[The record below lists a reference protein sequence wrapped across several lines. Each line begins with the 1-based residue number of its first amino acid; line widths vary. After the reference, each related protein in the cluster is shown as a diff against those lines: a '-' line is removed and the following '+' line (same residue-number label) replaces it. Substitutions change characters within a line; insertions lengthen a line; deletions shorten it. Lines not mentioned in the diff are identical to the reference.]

1 MLSNLNKTLHESHP
15 REELTNQYINTSW
28 YSMIHSLYEA
38 WDLIVYD
45 QSHKLHGGVNIHQ
58 CTRIRLKFPEGKNL
72 FVLFNGYLAH
82 SGSNA
87 IQEQSISSFN
97 FKNSLRLFA
106 YVDKYA
112 NINDRNDDVLVRT
125 RSTTSS
131 ISDQAADGTVDHEN
145 TNLCNILLCQIC
157 QDNVNKT
164 TRKNWNPIGNSHNGE
179 LVIHLND
186 CYDYVSNLRK
196 QIMEKQKRKRSRDE
210 RRGDPSN
217 PPAPKKT
224 KFSELMKVDY
234 SKPLLVCGNLK
245 ENGWAVYEGVD
256 VTSSEYLNVI
266 NELEHSINGKGT
278 GNFWTKIHGDGIVGE
293 RKLLQINQLRAD
305 RRDLF
310 LNTTKLFDDIEEHI
324 SNIDEFED
332 SAINKAKIAILR
344 NKGNTPEQR
353 VHRDQVKY

>member
-1 MLSNLNKTLHESHP
+1 
-15 REELTNQYINTSW
+15 
-28 YSMIHSLYEA
+28 MIHSLYEF

-58 CTRIRLKFPEGKNL
+58 CTCIRLKFPEGKNL
-72 FVLFNGYLAH
+72 FVLFNGYLVH

-106 YVDKYA
+106 YVNKFA
-112 NINDRNDDVLVRT
+112 NINDRNDDVLIRT
-125 RSTTSS
+125 RSNRSS
-131 ISDQAADGTVDHEN
+131 ISDQAADGKVDHEN
-145 TNLCNILLCQIC
+145 TNLCNVSLCQIC
-157 QDNVNKT
+157 QENVNKFS
-164 TRKNWNPIGNSHNGE
+164 RKDWNPIGISHNGE

-196 QIMEKQKRKRSRDE
+196 EIMEKQKRKKSRDE
-210 RRGDPSN
+210 RCGDSSN
-217 PPAPKKT
+217 PPAPKKS

-256 VTSSEYLNVI
+256 VTSSEYLNLI
-266 NELEHSINGKGT
+266 NELEHSINGKVT
-278 GNFWTKIHGDGIVGE
+278 GNFWTKIHGDGIVEE
-293 RKLLQINQLRAD
+293 RKLLQINQLHTD
-305 RRDLF
+305 RRELF
-310 LNTTKLFDDIEEHI
+310 MNTSKLFNDSESHI

-332 SAINKAKIAILR
+332 SAINKEKIAILR
-344 NKGNTPEQR
+344 NKGNIPEQR
-353 VHRDQVKY
+353 VHCDQVKY